1 MKRTRR
7 ICSTQLFS
15 RVSQLRKSYRCKLNL
30 SLGVKIQDA
39 DQKTIKWKFLDISFS
54 FSIFNWTTD
63 SYPGPEERR
72 IVPNWIGSLMLDW
85 LKINTE
91 RTGRQVLSAEP
102 LSVLTWALSE
112 APQYYDACL
121 ALGYTRWNIK
131 TFCSL
136 INIQKLLLLSQSLTI
151 KWNLCQINDRGEL
164 LLSRP
169 SITAAGA
176 NAVQTSQGSS
186 RDKEK
191 RIRNC
196 IQSSSQSPDSHTV
209 ISNPIPFNL
218 KTDVWKYLPFPGGL
232 WINNKPVSFELKF
245 KYFISK

>member
-1 MKRTRR
+1 MHLLWTTCLSFIPR
-7 ICSTQLFS
+7 
-15 RVSQLRKSYRCKLNL
+15 LRKSFLILNKAENFAICIFQHWIPDKY
-30 SLGVKIQDA
+30 SA
-39 DQKTIKWKFLDISFS
+39 PYPTSHRFS
-54 FSIFNWTTD
+54 F
-63 SYPGPEERR
+63 
-72 IVPNWIGSLMLDW
+72 
-85 LKINTE
+85 
-91 RTGRQVLSAEP
+91 
-102 LSVLTWALSE
+102 
-112 APQYYDACL
+112 
-121 ALGYTRWNIK
+121 
-131 TFCSL
+131 
-136 INIQKLLLLSQSLTI
+136 SLTI